1 MPNSQQRKYVLAGV
15 NKADY
20 ICRCLLDDNY
30 DVEVISPNV
39 ALNGEFLP
47 AELRRYQDGLKHK
60 LFTSLRAKSKIGRA
74 FRRIYMQCALFAY
87 LVKSV
92 KREEPLIVYHSLYY
106 CGLVRW
112 VKRITKCKLILE
124 VEEIYSDAMGSSSR
138 RREKEVHFFQHADA
152 YIFPTELLAESINTD
167 AKEQIIAYGNY
178 HCAERYEN
186 KRSDG
191 MIHCVYAGTLG
202 LKKGGAAAAVAAARY
217 LPERYAVHVLGEGTG
232 QQMRELLIKIDQ
244 TNQESQCRVTYDGV
258 LTGEKFSQF
267 LQSCQIGLST
277 QNPNGA
283 FNDTSFPS
291 KILTYLCN
299 GLKVVSVRIPVVER
313 SAISGAVTFY
323 EEQTP
328 EAIADAILK
337 VKLDGKDSKDL
348 IRQLD
353 LKCKKELAQLIG

>member
-92 KREEPLIVYHSLYY
+92 KREDPLIVYHSLYY

-124 VEEIYSDAMGSSSR
+124 VEEIYSDAMESSSR
-138 RREKEVHFFQHADA
+138 RREKEVHFSSMRTR
-152 YIFPTELLAESINTD
+152 IFSLRSCWQRASILMQRNRSLPMGITIAQKGMKTNVQTE
-167 AKEQIIAYGNY
+167 
-178 HCAERYEN
+178 
-186 KRSDG
+186 
-191 MIHCVYAGTLG
+191 
-202 LKKGGAAAAVAAARY
+202 
-217 LPERYAVHVLGEGTG
+217 
-232 QQMRELLIKIDQ
+232 
-244 TNQESQCRVTYDGV
+244 
-258 LTGEKFSQF
+258 
-267 LQSCQIGLST
+267 
-277 QNPNGA
+277 
-283 FNDTSFPS
+283 
-291 KILTYLCN
+291 
-299 GLKVVSVRIPVVER
+299 
-313 SAISGAVTFY
+313 
-323 EEQTP
+323 
-328 EAIADAILK
+328 
-337 VKLDGKDSKDL
+337 
-348 IRQLD
+348 
-353 LKCKKELAQLIG
+353 